1 MTVIAG
7 SSSGFRIVA
16 RARLP
21 GLLPAQAGA
30 GQWLLAH
37 VLPGYSGGTA
47 TESHRVPFPPASSR
61 TARIMP
67 MERGHVNRDD
77 HPALTPVV
85 PEV

>member
-30 GQWLLAH
+30 GQ
-37 VLPGYSGGTA
+37 
-47 TESHRVPFPPASSR
+47 
-61 TARIMP
+61 
-67 MERGHVNRDD
+67 
-77 HPALTPVV
+77 
-85 PEV
+85 